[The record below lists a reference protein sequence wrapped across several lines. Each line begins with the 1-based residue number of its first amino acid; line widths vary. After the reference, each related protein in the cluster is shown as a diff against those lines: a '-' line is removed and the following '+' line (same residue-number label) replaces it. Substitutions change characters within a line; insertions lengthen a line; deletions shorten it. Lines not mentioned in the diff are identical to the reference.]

1 MFEKLV
7 AYQKI
12 TKQITEDLLE
22 IITNLYDSEVGN
34 SSRVQWFKE
43 AKMDKASFLYYSSNL
58 FPFGKIYHMYQFL
71 NL

>member
-1 MFEKLV
+1 MLEKLV

-34 SSRVQWFKE
+34 SSGVQ
-43 AKMDKASFLYYSSNL
+43 
-58 FPFGKIYHMYQFL
+58 
-71 NL
+71 